1 MKNNY
6 KAFDVV
12 LVDFGDANMFGE
24 QAGKRPAII
33 IQNNIGNI
41 YSTTTIVLPT
51 TTKIKNPYQPT
62 HSLFKKDFAKGLK
75 EDSMVLGECIR
86 QISENRIIKKLGSFS
101 DIKDREEIK
110 RVYFANFAE
119 V

>member
-12 LVDFGDANMFGE
+12 LVDFGETKLSGE

-33 IQNNIGNI
+33 IQNNIGNC

-62 HSLFKKDFAKGLK
+62 HSLLKKGTTKGLK
-75 EDSMVLGECIR
+75 EDSMVLGECVR
-86 QISENRIIKKLGSFS
+86 QISENRIIKKLGSLS
-101 DIKDREEIK
+101 EIKDKEEIK
-110 RVYFANFAE
+110 RVYLANFAE